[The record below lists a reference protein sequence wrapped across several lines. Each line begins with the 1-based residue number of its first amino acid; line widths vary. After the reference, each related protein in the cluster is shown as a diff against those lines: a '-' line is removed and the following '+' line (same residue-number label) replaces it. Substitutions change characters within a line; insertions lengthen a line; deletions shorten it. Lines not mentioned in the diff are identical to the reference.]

1 MSATVKSADRVL
13 QVFELLTDA
22 PDGLL
27 LAEIQRALGLPK
39 SSAHA
44 LVSTMAGR
52 GFIEQDPHSRRYA
65 VGIRLWQA
73 GRSYLT
79 ASSLENLA
87 LPYMSQIRADLNETV
102 QLATLDGTDNVY
114 LAKVDPDHQLRLASH
129 VGARLPAYA
138 TGIGK
143 ALLSLLPD
151 EEIKRRFADTAFT
164 AFTPQTHSSL
174 DDLLAVIRHVRTTG
188 HAEDHGE
195 YTTGVFC
202 VAMPLKNSPDHRLAA
217 LSVSVPEVRKAP
229 DLVDR
234 ALESLRRATTEIS
247 QRLS

>member
-13 QVFELLTDA
+13 QVFELLTEN

-27 LAEIQRALGLPK
+27 LAEIQRALDLPK
-39 SSAHA
+39 SSAHS
-44 LVSTMAGR
+44 LVSTMAAR
-52 GFIEQDPHSRRYA
+52 GFVQQDPHSRRYA

-87 LPYMSQIRADLNETV
+87 LPYMTQIRAELNETV
-102 QLATLDGTDNVY
+102 QLATLDGIDNVY
-114 LAKVDPDHQLRLASH
+114 LAKVDPDQQLRLASH

-151 EEIKRRFADTAFT
+151 EEIRRRFTDVAFT
-164 AFTPQTHSSL
+164 AYTPQTISSL
-174 DDLLAVIRHVRTTG
+174 DALLQTVHRVRHIG

-195 YTTGVFC
+195 YTAGVFC
-202 VAMPLKNSPDHRLAA
+202 VAMPLKSTTDHGLAA
-217 LSVSVPEVRKAP
+217 LSVSVPEVRKRP

-234 ALESLRRATTEIS
+234 ALESLRQATAEIS
-247 QRLS
+247 QRLT

>member
-22 PDGLL
+22 SDGLL

-44 LVSTMAGR
+44 LVSTMAAR
-52 GFIEQDPHSRRYA
+52 GFVEQDPHTRRYA

-73 GRSYLT
+73 GRSYLN
-79 ASSLENLA
+79 ASSLETLA
-87 LPYMSQIRADLNETV
+87 LPYMTQIRADLNETV

-114 LAKVDPDHQLRLASH
+114 LAKVDPDQQLRLASH

-151 EEIKRRFADTAFT
+151 DEIRRRFADVTFID
-164 AFTPQTHSSL
+164 FTPQTIASL
-174 DDLLAVIRHVRTTG
+174 DELLTTIQQIRTTG
-188 HAEDHGE
+188 YAEDRGE

-202 VAMPLKNSPDHRLAA
+202 VAVPLHGSADHRIAG
-217 LSVSVPEVRKAP
+217 LSVSVPEVRKTP
-229 DLVDR
+229 DLLDR
-234 ALESLRRATTEIS
+234 ALASLRRAATEIS
-247 QRLS
+247 QRLT